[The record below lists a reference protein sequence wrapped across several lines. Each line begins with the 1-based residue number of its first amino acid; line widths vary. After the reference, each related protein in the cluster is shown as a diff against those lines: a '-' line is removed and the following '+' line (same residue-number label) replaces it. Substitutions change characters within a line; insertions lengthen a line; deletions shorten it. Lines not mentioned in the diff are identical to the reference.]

1 MNREKQKLYWSE
13 PDFLISLVYLT
24 VSRILHNYLIWILA
38 KNVFART
45 SQLSNEVNCVFVNT
59 HSSLN
64 HFYTSE
70 SCYTLCK

>member
-59 HSSLN
+59 RSSLN

>member
-45 SQLSNEVNCVFVNT
+45 SQLSNEANCVFVNT
-59 HSSLN
+59 RSSLN